1 MQEQLSRNK
10 VTKQS
15 ASGWFTVY
23 GIAALAAPDI
33 LSSRGTCTSLYIAL
47 AMTRYMNSSQVP

>member
-1 MQEQLSRNK
+1 MQEQLSRNE

-15 ASGWFTVY
+15 VSGCVAGY
-23 GIAALAAPDI
+23 EIAALAAPDI

-47 AMTRYMNSSQVP
+47 AMTGCMN